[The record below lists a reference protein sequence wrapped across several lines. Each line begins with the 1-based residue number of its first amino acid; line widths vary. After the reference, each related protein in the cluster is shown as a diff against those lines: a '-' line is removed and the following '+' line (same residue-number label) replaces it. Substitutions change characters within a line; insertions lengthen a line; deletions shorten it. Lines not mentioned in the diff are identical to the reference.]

1 MARYIDA
8 DALIEHLREYK
19 TVYGV
24 PMTDSDKQVVHC
36 IIGHIK
42 NLEPT
47 AYDVEA
53 VVAELESKMLES
65 SSAQSEAIIGM
76 CGASANYYCG
86 EKDAYQKA
94 IEIVRGKE

>member
-1 MARYIDA
+1 MRLIDA

-47 AYDVEA
+47 AYDVET
-53 VVAELESKMLES
+53 VVAELEKRCD
-65 SSAQSEAIIGM
+65 IFKTGM
-76 CGASANYYCG
+76 FSMEMHDRDNAFNEGVYKGYEGALRV
-86 EKDAYQKA
+86 
-94 IEIVRGKE
+94 VRNGGKE

>member
-1 MARYIDA
+1 MRLIDA

-53 VVAELESKMLES
+53 VVAELEKES
-65 SSAQSEAIIGM
+65 YTTTDIVCGGRFEAIRL
-76 CGASANYYCG
+76 ST
-86 EKDAYQKA
+86 A

>member
-1 MARYIDA
+1 MRLIDA

-53 VVAELESKMLES
+53 VVEKLAEKSWLHAKHLEFYASKICDD
-65 SSAQSEAIIGM
+65 AI
-76 CGASANYYCG
+76 S
-86 EKDAYQKA
+86 
-94 IEIVRGKE
+94 IVRGKE

>member
-53 VVAELESKMLES
+53 VVAELEKHMEASKKEYEKHIYIGALGEMRAYET
-65 SSAQSEAIIGM
+65 AI
-76 CGASANYYCG
+76 S
-86 EKDAYQKA
+86 
-94 IEIVRGKE
+94 IVRGKE

>member
-1 MARYIDA
+1 MRLIDA

-24 PMTDSDKQVVHC
+24 PMTDSDKQVVHY

-53 VVAELESKMLES
+53 VVEELEKHINLANRTYERF
-65 SSAQSEAIIGM
+65 ENNTDLGRVFGFETAI
-76 CGASANYYCG
+76 S
-86 EKDAYQKA
+86 
-94 IEIVRGKE
+94 IVRGKE

>member
-47 AYDVEA
+47 AYDVKA
-53 VVAELESKMLES
+53 VVEELKKIRDDENCDSVKMADCLNCMDCS
-65 SSAQSEAIIGM
+65 LCLMNRAI
-76 CGASANYYCG
+76 S
-86 EKDAYQKA
+86 
-94 IEIVRGKE
+94 IVRGKE